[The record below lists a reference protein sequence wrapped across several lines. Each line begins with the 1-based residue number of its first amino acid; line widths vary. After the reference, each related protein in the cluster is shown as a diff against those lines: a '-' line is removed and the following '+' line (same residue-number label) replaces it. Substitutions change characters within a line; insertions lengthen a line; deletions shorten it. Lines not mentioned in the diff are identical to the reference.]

1 MKLAAF
7 IFLVAIIGACGGE
20 ANPATPTVTAVPSPV
35 IQATPAPTP
44 DVAATVIAAVATA
57 TQAATVT
64 QTVAATRT
72 ATPTKVAT
80 PIVRPTPVVELTSSD
95 ADCENMGTHIYCLS
109 SQLTA
114 PTGAIL
120 TWGELTGESPEIF
133 CAVDATVQ
141 VCEWVANG
149 LLSAIRLWGNY
160 APMEYWVLGTEL
172 AAADDLNGVNCARRA
187 ERAQMRLVDCERTR

>member
-1 MKLAAF
+1 LKRKVRLWLKTYQ
-7 IFLVAIIGACGGE
+7 ILV
-20 ANPATPTVTAVPSPV
+20 V
-35 IQATPAPTP
+35 
-44 DVAATVIAAVATA
+44 VIAPLATIACSSGKKITETTGGTASSTTPVATSTSVQQMA
-57 TQAATVT
+57 TQAATATQTALAT

-80 PIVRPTPVVELTSSD
+80 SIVRSTPVVELTSSD

-172 AAADDLNGVNCARRA
+172 AAADDLTA
-187 ERAQMRLVDCERTR
+187 